1 MKHTAV
7 IFFAIAFPMLAV
19 SWFLL
24 KSSFYALLD
33 IVHYMRNED
42 SVTEEPLVL
51 RGRIEP
57 TF

>member
-24 KSSFYALLD
+24 KSSFYAASD
-33 IVHYMRNED
+33 IIRFVRDGDGFKEQPQPIHR
-42 SVTEEPLVL
+42 
-51 RGRIEP
+51 RIEP

>member
-1 MKHTAV
+1 MKHATL

-24 KSSFYALLD
+24 KSSFYAAAD
-33 IVHYMRNED
+33 IIRYLRDGKTVKQE
-42 SVTEEPLVL
+42 SPVL
-51 RGRIEP
+51 RRRIEP

>member
-1 MKHTAV
+1 MKNATL

-33 IVHYMRNED
+33 IVHYMRRGNF
-42 SVTEEPLVL
+42 TEEEPPVL
-51 RGRIEP
+51 HRRIDP

>member
-7 IFFAIAFPMLAV
+7 IFFSIAFPMLAV

-24 KSSFYALLD
+24 KSSFYAATD
-33 IVHYMRNED
+33 IIQYLRNQD
-42 SVTEEPLVL
+42 SVTEQTPVL
-51 RGRIEP
+51 RRRIEP

>member
-1 MKHTAV
+1 MKQTAV

-24 KSSFYALLD
+24 KSSFYALID
-33 IVHYMRNED
+33 IIQYLRDGE
-42 SVTEEPLVL
+42 SVKEESPVIH
-51 RGRIEP
+51 RRIEP

>member
-24 KSSFYALLD
+24 KSSFYAAAD
-33 IVHYMRNED
+33 IIRYLRDGETVNQ
-42 SVTEEPLVL
+42 EPPVL
-51 RGRIEP
+51 RRRIEP

>member
-1 MKHTAV
+1 MKNATL

-33 IVHYMRNED
+33 IIQYLSDGE
-42 SVTEEPLVL
+42 SVKEELPVI
-51 RGRIEP
+51 RRIEP

>member
-1 MKHTAV
+1 MKNATL

-24 KSSFYALLD
+24 KSSFYALID
-33 IVHYMRNED
+33 IIQYLRDGE
-42 SVTEEPLVL
+42 SIKEESPVI
-51 RGRIEP
+51 RRRIEP

>member
-1 MKHTAV
+1 MKNATL

-33 IVHYMRNED
+33 IVHYVRSGNC
-42 SVTEEPLVL
+42 TKEEPPVL
-51 RGRIEP
+51 HRRIEP

>member
-1 MKHTAV
+1 MKNATL

-33 IVHYMRNED
+33 IVHYMRSGNF
-42 SVTEEPLVL
+42 TKEELTML
-51 RGRIEP
+51 RRRIEP

>member
-24 KSSFYALLD
+24 KSSFYALID
-33 IVHYMRNED
+33 IIQYMRNGE
-42 SVTEEPLVL
+42 VFKEEPQAI
-51 RGRIEP
+51 RCRIEP

>member
-1 MKHTAV
+1 MKHTAL

-24 KSSFYALLD
+24 KSSFYAAVD
-33 IVHYMRNED
+33 IIQYLRNKD
-42 SVTEEPLVL
+42 SVTEEPTVL
-51 RGRIEP
+51 RRRIEP

>member
-1 MKHTAV
+1 MKHATL
-7 IFFAIAFPMLAV
+7 IFFAIAFPMLAI

-33 IVHYMRNED
+33 IVHYMRNKD

-51 RGRIEP
+51 RRRIEP

>member
-7 IFFAIAFPMLAV
+7 IFFAIACPMLAV

-24 KSSFYALLD
+24 KSSFYAAVD
-33 IVHYMRNED
+33 IIQYLRNKD
-42 SVTEEPLVL
+42 SVTEETPVL
-51 RGRIEP
+51 RQRIEP

>member
-24 KSSFYALLD
+24 KSSFYAAAD
-33 IVHYMRNED
+33 IIQYLRNKD
-42 SVTEEPLVL
+42 SVTEQTPAL
-51 RGRIEP
+51 RRRIDP
-57 TF
+57 SF

>member
-24 KSSFYALLD
+24 KSSFYALID
-33 IVHYMRNED
+33 IIQYLRDGE
-42 SVTEEPLVL
+42 SVKEESPVI
-51 RGRIEP
+51 RRRIEP

>member
-1 MKHTAV
+1 MKHATL
-7 IFFAIAFPMLAV
+7 IFFAIAFPMLAI

-33 IVHYMRNED
+33 VVRYMRNEE
-42 SVTEEPLVL
+42 VFKEEPQVM
-51 RGRIEP
+51 RRRVEP